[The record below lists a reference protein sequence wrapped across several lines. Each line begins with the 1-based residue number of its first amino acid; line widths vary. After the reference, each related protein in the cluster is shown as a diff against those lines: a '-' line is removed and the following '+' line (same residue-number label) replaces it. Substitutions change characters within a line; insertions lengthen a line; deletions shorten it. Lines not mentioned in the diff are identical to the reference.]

1 MTDKRIVLTVEFAD
15 RKVTLE
21 GPEDFVRNQMARLQS
36 RSADDVAAN
45 ALHGQPA
52 NDVRRQHTERD
63 LVAEKKPKGHPEIAA
78 VLAFYMTEAGTRQF
92 SDEEMKRAYIRAGVR
107 PPKVIA
113 QALRDAKNKYD
124 YLESGDKR
132 GLYQLSDHGER
143 LVRFDLPRP
152 EGR

>member
-21 GPEDFVRNQMARLQS
+21 GPEDFVRNQMTRLQS

-45 ALHGQPA
+45 ALHGPQA
-52 NDVRRQHTERD
+52 NDVPRQHTERD
-63 LVAEKKPKGHPEIAA
+63 LIAEKKPKGHAETAA

-132 GLYQLSDHGER
+132 GVYRLSDHGER